1 MDEQEKLVEQLG
13 TVSHFKNLPPR
24 DLLAIVSSG
33 QVRRY
38 AAGKILFVEG
48 GNCAG
53 LHVLL
58 KGKVE
63 LFKTG
68 PEGQVTIINLL
79 TPVVMF
85 NEVPALDGGPN
96 AVSARTVEDAWI
108 WFLNRERLHQL
119 ITRYPSMAI
128 GLLSVLAKRNRMII
142 TNYSDLS
149 FRSATARVAKYL
161 LELSN
166 NGSQSINRS
175 SLPIKTIA
183 ARIVAA
189 PEAVSR
195 ILKLIAN
202 QGLIKVDRKSIS
214 VVDTAGLQE
223 LAQLSSPN

>member
-1 MDEQEKLVEQLG
+1 MDEQEKLVEQLS
-13 TVSHFKNLPPR
+13 TVSHFRNLPPA

-33 QVRRY
+33 QVRRISS
-38 AAGKILFVEG
+38 GKILFIEG
-48 GNCAG
+48 GVCAG

-96 AVSARTVEDAWI
+96 AVSARAVEDVWI
-108 WFLNRERLHQL
+108 WFLNCERLHRL
-119 ITRYPSMAI
+119 LTRYPQMAM
-128 GLLSVLAKRNRMII
+128 GLLTVLAKRNRMII
-142 TNYSDLS
+142 TNYGDLS
-149 FRSATARVAKYL
+149 FRSATARVAKFL
-161 LELSN
+161 LELSS
-166 NGSQSINRS
+166 NGSQPINRGS
-175 SLPIKTIA
+175 HPIKTIA

-195 ILKLIAN
+195 ILKLIDN
-202 QGLIKVDRKSIS
+202 QGLIKVDRKSIR
-214 VVDTAGLQE
+214 VVDTNGLQE
-223 LAQLSSPN
+223 LAHLPVSN